1 MLDLLSDIFAKLSV
15 QGTLYFR
22 TSFSAP
28 YGVQVPQYENVARF
42 HYAHR
47 GSCWLS
53 VAGREQ
59 AIFLDQGD
67 LVIVPHGASH
77 CLMSRRFPPE
87 DALPLDTVLEQAS
100 YDGKGVL
107 VFGGEG
113 QPDGGGG
120 TQLICGHFSF
130 APGGR
135 HLIFDLLP
143 DHLHIARYG
152 ETAGPWLSETL
163 KMIGAEIEQGLP
175 GSDLIAMRLAETIL
189 AHTLRIYLQNATAK
203 GGPLIGFADPH
214 IGRALAAMHADPT
227 RAWTVELLAREAGLS
242 RSGFAN
248 RFSAMLGI
256 TPMDYL
262 KRWRMQIARALLAT
276 QGASVAEAAEQAGY
290 RSEAAF
296 SRAFKSE
303 TGYAPSAYRSLQR
316 KR

>member
-1 MLDLLSDIFAKLSV
+1 
-15 QGTLYFR
+15 
-22 TSFSAP
+22 
-28 YGVQVPQYENVARF
+28 
-42 HYAHR
+42 
-47 GSCWLS
+47 
-53 VAGREQ
+53 
-59 AIFLDQGD
+59 GD

-248 RFSAMLGI
+248 RFRRCWASR
-256 TPMDYL
+256 
-262 KRWRMQIARALLAT
+262 RWTTSNDGACRSPVLCWRRKAPVWPRPPNRLDTDPKQRSPARSKARRDTRRARIVLC
-276 QGASVAEAAEQAGY
+276 
-290 RSEAAF
+290 SESDDGL
-296 SRAFKSE
+296 SRASSCGAGCTVLMAGK
-303 TGYAPSAYRSLQR
+303 TVLL
-316 KR
+316 